1 MSKRSPPAASKHART
16 PKIPAKAQ
24 RAKRAVVRSP
34 KLSARRAGEESPAVS
49 PSKARNASEQ
59 AAPRVEIPAAAFQA
73 TPLVENPAA
82 ALQQHLKPIMG
93 FDFSSATASLQAHQA
108 KFLDM
113 ALANMQFALEL
124 AQRVATIR
132 SPLDILGVTAE
143 FTGKRIAL
151 FQKYGSLASQELK

>member
-1 MSKRSPPAASKHART
+1 MSKRSPAAASKHART
-16 PKIPAKAQ
+16 PKTPAKAQ

-34 KLSARRAGEESPAVS
+34 KLSAPRAGEESPAVS
-49 PSKARNASEQ
+49 PSEARNTSEQ

-73 TPLVENPAA
+73 TPLVGNPAA
-82 ALQQHLKPIMG
+82 ALQQHLKPTMG
-93 FDFSSATASLQAHQA
+93 FDFSSATASLQTYQA

-113 ALANMQFALEL
+113 ALANMQFGLEL
-124 AQRVATIR
+124 AQRVATTR

-151 FQKYGSLASQELK
+151 FQKYGSLQARN